1 MAAWKS
7 LSALTIFA
15 VAQAS
20 HNFNHDLS
28 SQYTFTQ
35 SVSLDPEDPVQ
46 PLPPT
51 LPPTSSSLVC
61 STLICDG
68 EFLVSAM
75 MINGGDI
82 HPTPGRDFEDSDD
95 DNDNN
100 DDDDDGHSSMLSNTS
115 LRRSVATA
123 SGGPL
128 HSSYGS
134 YDSSNESTTTNRH
147 GVPASPAFVGTNQGN
162 VAIGW
167 GAPSNVHLH

>member
-1 MAAWKS
+1 MAAWKG
-7 LSALTIFA
+7 LFTLIVIAA
-15 VAQAS
+15 AQAS
-20 HNFNHDLS
+20 HNFDHNPS
-28 SQYTFTQ
+28 SQYTFSQ

-51 LPPTSSSLVC
+51 LPSTSSSMVC

-75 MINGGDI
+75 MINGGDL
-82 HPTPGRDFEDSDD
+82 HQTPGRDFEDSDD

-123 SGGPL
+123 NAGSAL

-134 YDSSNESTTTNRH
+134 AENSSESSASGH
-147 GVPASPAFVGTNQGN
+147 GVTASPAFVGTTQRRIA
-162 VAIGW
+162 VVW
-167 GAPSNVHLH
+167 GAPSNGVSH